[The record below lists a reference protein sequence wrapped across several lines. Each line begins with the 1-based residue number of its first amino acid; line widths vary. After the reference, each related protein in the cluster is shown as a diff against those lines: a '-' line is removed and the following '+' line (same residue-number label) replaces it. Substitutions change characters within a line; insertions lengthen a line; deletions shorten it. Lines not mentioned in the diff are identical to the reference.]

1 MAKKNTIHSKPLKV
15 RRKSTPGMESAVK
28 ELIEAA
34 VAENQIGSKEPDGT
48 LAEAIQSA
56 RRIYDLES
64 RLKNAEDKA
73 QSAEARARNAGLLLR
88 RVTESM
94 LQQRTD
100 LLSRLQRVDQVLGV
114 TGYQS
119 VDSSLELGIEDLV
132 PTV

>member
-1 MAKKNTIHSKPLKV
+1 
-15 RRKSTPGMESAVK
+15 MESAVK